1 MKFKLLFTLTI
12 VFLLSGI
19 NFINAQRIWKVTD
32 DAVQTWYYQG
42 GDEFTSPQPDT
53 TFWQSSY
60 PWGRNLF
67 CNKEQQFYS
76 DWNNYELKNG
86 ILSLIAKKEIVTN
99 KVLSWEDANYAL
111 KCNDEVVGRNEQTFN
126 YSSGMIFSK
135 RKFHYGYYETRFM
148 SDAGKGLWPA
158 FWLYAGVENEEIDI
172 FEIKGERNKDI
183 HVDVHCKSGC
193 NNYKTTLGLVRKNWG
208 DYLTTS
214 AGWQEGF
221 NVIGLEWQPGYLIW
235 YLNGK
240 GIAYWKG
247 NFSNPMW
254 IIANL
259 AIPSDGGPFG
269 PGPDNATRFPAKFQI
284 DYIRYFGNTPASG
297 KMSGYF
303 ELPTANTASS
313 ALVKKKRPEF
323 KNAKLKINSLFLTL
337 SQQDK
342 NSYALTVNGT
352 KLSPVLVEVF
362 SKEGKQLY
370 RQTDTTS
377 DTFRFE
383 ISERGSKVRIKANGK
398 VIEENL

>member
-1 MKFKLLFTLTI
+1 MKFKLLLLLTSVLFI
-12 VFLLSGI
+12 FES
-19 NFINAQRIWKVTD
+19 NFIHAQRIWKITD
-32 DAVQTWYYQG
+32 DGVQKWYYQG
-42 GDEFTSPQPDT
+42 GDEFTAPEPDT
-53 TFWQSSY
+53 SFWQSSY

-67 CNKEQQFYS
+67 CNKEQQFYT
-76 DWNNYELKNG
+76 DWNNYELKDG
-86 ILSLIAKKEIVTN
+86 ILSLIARKETVTE

-111 KCNDEVVGRNEQTFN
+111 KCKEDVVGKNEQTFK

-135 RKFHYGYYETRFM
+135 QKFHYGYYETRFM

-221 NVIGLEWQPGYLIW
+221 NVVGLEWQPGYLIW

-259 AIPSDGGPFG
+259 AIPSNGGPFG
-269 PGPDNATRFPAKFQI
+269 PGPDNTTKFPAKLQI
-284 DYIRYFGNTPASG
+284 DYIRYFGNTPPSG
-297 KMSGYF
+297 KLSGYF
-303 ELPTANTASS
+303 GNSTSKTASS
-313 ALVKKKRPEF
+313 VLVKKKRPEF
-323 KNAKLKINSLFLTL
+323 KNAKLKINSLFVTL
-337 SQQDK
+337 SEQAK
-342 NSYALTVNGT
+342 NSYVLTVNGN
-352 KLSPVLVEVF
+352 KSSAIVVEVL
-362 SKEGKQLY
+362 SKDGKQLY
-370 RQTDTTS
+370 QKADAADDTY
-377 DTFRFE
+377 RFE
-383 ISERGSKVRIKANGK
+383 NSERGSKIRIKTNGK
-398 VIEENL
+398 IIEEIL